1 MADRFRDVVIEPKTH
16 PSWSASVRPP
26 VWPAAW
32 SVRISRAPMLPGSIT
47 GPMCCESYVQARM
60 WLLAGRNEMHQ
71 DPVVFG
77 LTDRPSIV
85 AGLLLLLVIALA
97 T

>member
-1 MADRFRDVVIEPKTH
+1 MP
-16 PSWSASVRPP
+16 RPDLL
-26 VWPAAW
+26 W
-32 SVRISRAPMLPGSIT
+32 IGLPILL
-47 GPMCCESYVQARM
+47 YVQARM

-85 AGLLLLLVIALA
+85 AGLLLLVVALA